1 MADMTLDQTYRILA
15 LFFGLFF
22 PPIAVLMVDGI
33 TCQLLINILL
43 TLFGFLPGII
53 HAFWVILKVI
63 PILILILN
71 VILKADSADTKARAD
86 GVAHAMA

>member
-1 MADMTLDQTYRILA
+1 MADMTLDETYRILA

-63 PILILILN
+63 LILILK

>member
-1 MADMTLDQTYRILA
+1 MADKSLGETYQILA

-43 TLFGFLPGII
+43 TLLGFLPGII
-53 HAFWVILKVI
+53 HAFWVILRVDRKD
-63 PILILILN
+63 
-71 VILKADSADTKARAD
+71 KAHITA
-86 GVAHAMA
+86 

>member
-1 MADMTLDQTYRILA
+1 MADKSLDETYRILA

-43 TLFGFLPGII
+43 TLLGFLPGII
-53 HAFWVILKVI
+53 HAFWVIL
-63 PILILILN
+63 
-71 VILKADSADTKARAD
+71 RAD
-86 GVAHAMA
+86 RMDRAHITA